1 MKTPGPKRKFA
12 GVLLAEEPLQVNE
25 QSMENI
31 LTVGQL
37 STTPTLLDVP
47 LEMPP
52 SPTPSKSIDPLE
64 NSVQPTEV
72 LTSQGTITITPT
84 AAPIPMDTSENDLDI
99 IDDSPQQTVV
109 PLETDQIQL
118 NSNAAMDIPL
128 TGITITPPSGQS
140 IGDNAIGLASPTT
153 PSVPKERKRRIVI
166 DDDDESPT
174 FNPLRSNK
182 KIRGKNRRSR
192 HGLLSKKQRKAQL
205 LSPTDKTNENSVFT
219 SPEGI
224 VSSFFSRLQLLTC
237 FFLVVVVV
245 VVINRKIAWQII
257 LSLPL

>member
-1 MKTPGPKRKFA
+1 M
-12 GVLLAEEPLQVNE
+12 AEEPLQVNE

-37 STTPTLLDVP
+37 STTPPLFDGP

-64 NSVQPTEV
+64 NAVQQTEV
-72 LTSQGTITITPT
+72 LTSQDTIAITPT
-84 AAPIPMDTSENDLDI
+84 AAPIAMDTSENDLNI

-109 PLETDQIQL
+109 LLETDQIQL

-140 IGDNAIGLASPTT
+140 IGDIAIGLASPTT

-182 KIRGKNRRSR
+182 KIRGKNRRHR

-224 VSSFFSRLQLLTC
+224 VSSFFPPFVHFKC
-237 FFLVVVVV
+237 FSLSLVCVI
-245 VVINRKIAWQII
+245 INRKIDWQII